1 MGKPASLFKS
11 IVSSNVEVLAKILEI
26 KSQHQVDVLMFPN
39 NQDVY
44 SIKGTNTNCI
54 KA

>member
-11 IVSSNVEVLAKILEI
+11 IVSSNIDFLAKILEI
-26 KSQHQVDVLMFPN
+26 KSQHQVYVLLFPN
-39 NQDVY
+39 NQDLY
-44 SIKGTNTNCI
+44 SIKGTNSNCI